1 MSEEKKDVETFKLQS
16 LDLAGAG
23 RSDTISTNS
32 SVTTSILPQIPRRF
46 SSNATY
52 SFDVNDFYS
61 TSINQRVYPAM
72 SLHGKGYRRGHSH
85 RTSMNSSI
93 SNFSTMSETSL
104 PWTTKDIGFNAIS
117 GVLNNPNAK
126 VSNKTKPLKNDIPSV
141 PHTTIRKVK
150 PTDFKSYIRQI
161 SPVFERYIHNKD
173 NQKPLATSILEA
185 NLGNLQISYDDNE
198 IPAHRLE
205 STRNPYTIP
214 MLPQPLE
221 ETQSLKPDV
230 ELPLLEVVPSIF
242 FDPDFNLESPKTFD
256 VVCEKTEDIENNID
270 SLSISTNAIIQEKLY
285 IYLDKVEIHLVN
297 EISLRSSSF
306 FTALS
311 NLRMLHSETL
321 ECISQINN
329 LRKKL
334 ARIENSQ
341 VKRGLEVVRLKR
353 RRENIVKLY
362 KGIKMIAEIRSIQ
375 PLIQMLLEQGD
386 YFSVMDFIEK
396 VNTIL
401 RCDKSQQDQ
410 LINAINYNS
419 IKVQAST
426 KNDPR
431 VIIMHRL
438 NNIAEEIKSSGFFNL
453 EKVKALTYF
462 SEQLNEMHKM
472 IGAVMENDF
481 LNIIFSD
488 FNEHIKNVK
497 AIDAVNILCNNSNHL
512 AKDSA
517 IGIISDD
524 SVTEKE
530 EKLKNRIETLILGLY
545 EVNRFEPA
553 FQAYHERMMEEIKC
567 IIQIQKYF
575 QSSIPLGDTSEDQTG
590 DTSVEYSSQITNLI
604 KETSSNAFLDILS
617 YIYVVLLES
626 IKKIVTYD
634 ELFST
639 ILTNIQTT
647 DLEIHSDKNL
657 LVSEKDLS
665 NSDLQVDY
673 NGNSKESI
681 EAEIPIIETQNER
694 IESGNF
700 KFSNALKFTTGIKS
714 IIKKTTLFKTKS
726 QASISAIAPKVSEST
741 SPDSQTN
748 ETLGDDNSDNN
759 NDDSID
765 NNNDNSNDNNNYAKI
780 ASDSSQIIF
789 VVTDLAHVWCA
800 NLVSI
805 RADQNAHMIQKDFYR
820 LFNVTWAFVLE
831 CENLCGRTCYGLRGT
846 ITSQAKAFL
855 NNFHTEKIQQEA
867 ASVENEQWA
876 QAEVPVYFQQVV
888 NQIIAAA
895 VKGLSDF
902 KCNQFDCKN
911 ENEQI
916 TLNNSDTKRNNI
928 CKYIFVEERRFYIV
942 SCGLILLK
950 ILVDYLSCMANIP
963 VLAVETMNKIIEML
977 NLFNSRTCQ
986 VILGGGARHS
996 AGLKIITAKHLALAS
1011 QSLGAII
1018 ALIPFIRECI
1028 RNNLSDKQMIML
1040 TEFDRIK
1047 RDYINHQNEVHAKL
1061 VSIMDTR
1068 LLVHLKSF
1076 GSIMWDESSKKNGP
1090 NSYMELLVKEII
1102 KLHNVL
1108 TKILPQETLQKVM
1121 SDVFKSSNAK
1131 LAKEIAKVDI
1141 YTPAGK
1147 ERVIQDVRFYIRKLS
1162 ALNLQEL
1169 ANELETVVNNLPIKE
1184 KEKKSDETVDLT
1196 SSSND

>member
-1 MSEEKKDVETFKLQS
+1 MNEEKKEVETFKLQS

-23 RSDTISTNS
+23 RSDTISTKS
-32 SVTTSILPQIPRRF
+32 SVTTSILPQTPRRF

-61 TSINQRVYPAM
+61 STINQRVYPAM
-72 SLHGKGYRRGHSH
+72 SLHGRGYKRGHSH

-126 VSNKTKPLKNDIPSV
+126 VSNKIKPLKNDIPSV
-141 PHTTIRKVK
+141 PRITIRKVK

-161 SPVFERYIHNKD
+161 SPVFERYIHNQDDK
-173 NQKPLATSILEA
+173 KPLTTSILEA
-185 NLGNLQISYDDNE
+185 NLKISHNDNE

-214 MLPQPLE
+214 MLPQPLD
-221 ETQSLKPDV
+221 ETQSLELEPDV
-230 ELPLLEVVPSIF
+230 ELPLLEVVPPIF
-242 FDPDFNLESPKTFD
+242 FDPDFNLEDPKTFD
-256 VVCEKTEDIENNID
+256 IVCEKTKDIENSID
-270 SLSISTNAIIQEKLY
+270 ALSISTNAIIQEKLCL
-285 IYLDKVEIHLVN
+285 YLDTVEAHLVN

-311 NLRMLHSETL
+311 NLQMLHSETL
-321 ECISQINN
+321 ECVTQINN

-334 ARIENSQ
+334 ARIENSH
-341 VKRGLEVVRLKR
+341 VKRGLEVVKLKR
-353 RRENIVKLY
+353 RRENIFKLY
-362 KGIKMIAEIRSIQ
+362 KGIKMISEIGSIQ
-375 PLIQMLLEQGD
+375 PLIQMLLGQGD
-386 YFSVMDFIEK
+386 YFSAMNFIEK
-396 VNTIL
+396 INTIL
-401 RCDKSQQDQ
+401 RCDKSQQDR
-410 LINAINYNS
+410 LINTINYQRL
-419 IKVQAST
+419 KVQAST

-431 VIIMHRL
+431 VVIIHRL
-438 NNIAEEIKSSGFFNL
+438 NNITEEIKNSGFFNL

-462 SEQLNEMHKM
+462 SEPLNEMQKM
-472 IGAVMENDF
+472 IGTVMENDF
-481 LNIIFSD
+481 LNILFTD
-488 FNEHIKNVK
+488 FDEHIKNVK
-497 AIDAVNILCNNSNHL
+497 TIDAVNILCNNNHL
-512 AKDSA
+512 TKNSA
-517 IGIISDD
+517 IGVMNDNL
-524 SVTEKE
+524 VTEKE
-530 EKLKNRIETLILGLY
+530 EKLKNQIETLILGLY
-545 EVNRFEPA
+545 EVNRFESA
-553 FQAYHERMMEEIKC
+553 LQAYRERMMEEMKC

-575 QSSIPLGDTSEDQTG
+575 QTSISPSEDQMG
-590 DTSVEYSSQITNLI
+590 DSSVEYSSQITNLI
-604 KETSSNAFLDILS
+604 KETSSDAFLDMLS

-626 IKKIVTYD
+626 IKKIAVYN

-639 ILTNIQTT
+639 ILTDMQNTN
-647 DLEIHSDKNL
+647 LEIHSDKDL
-657 LVSEKDLS
+657 IVSELNS
-665 NSDLQVDY
+665 NLQVDY
-673 NGNSKESI
+673 DSNSKEST
-681 EAEIPIIETQNER
+681 EVEEIRNER
-694 IESGNF
+694 IESRNF
-700 KFSNALKFTTGIKS
+700 KFRTALKFTTGIKS
-714 IIKKTTLFKTKS
+714 IIKKTTLFTTKS
-726 QASISAIAPKVSEST
+726 QSSLSAITPKVSEST
-741 SPDSQTN
+741 PNSQSN
-748 ETLGDDNSDNN
+748 ETLDDNSNDNI
-759 NDDSID
+759 NDNSNDNIND

-780 ASDSSQIIF
+780 ISDSSQIIF

-800 NLVSI
+800 NLISI
-805 RADQNAHMIQKDFYR
+805 RADQNTYLNLKDFYR

-855 NNFHTEKIQQEA
+855 NNFHTERIKQEA

-876 QAEVPVYFQQVV
+876 QAEVPIYCQQIV
-888 NQIIAAA
+888 NQIVTAA

-902 KCNQFDCKN
+902 RCNLFDRKN

-916 TLNNSDTKRNNI
+916 TLNNSVTKRNNI
-928 CKYIFVEERRFYIV
+928 SKYIFVEERRFFIV
-942 SCGLILLK
+942 SCGLTLLK
-950 ILVDYLSCMANIP
+950 IIDDYLSCMANMP
-963 VLAVETMNKIIEML
+963 VLTVETMNKIIEIL

-996 AGLKIITAKHLALAS
+996 AGLKIITAKHLALSS

-1076 GSIMWDESSKKNGP
+1076 GSITWDELDKKNGP
-1090 NSYMELLVKEII
+1090 NSYMESLVKEII

-1108 TKILPQETLQKVM
+1108 NKILPQETLQKVM
-1121 SDVFKSSNAK
+1121 SDVFKSSNSK
-1131 LAKEIAKVDI
+1131 LAEEITKLNI

-1147 ERVIQDVRFYIRKLS
+1147 ERVIQDVQYYIRKLS
-1162 ALNLQEL
+1162 SLNLQEL

-1184 KEKKSDETVDLT
+1184 KEKKSEDETVDVT